1 MANAQPRIAL
11 RIGDTDWLGW
21 LHANVMMT
29 MDAVSGSFT
38 VGLTDRWPGSGSSRP
53 ISPFMPCRLLLDDE
67 PLITG
72 YIDRVSPNGSH
83 DDHTV
88 TITGRDKT
96 SDLVDC
102 AAVTG
107 EWRGLKLD
115 AIIAELAKPVGISV
129 KAEVDVGVPFERF
142 RTQEGEQAWPAID
155 RACKARAVVAMA
167 DGNGN
172 VLLTRAK
179 MSSGSPAPL
188 ILGGKDGNVLSFSGD
203 FSGEERFSVYTIK
216 AQQGGLA
223 GTPEDRAHVIAEARD
238 DGVPRYRP
246 MTIIARDRMDAAA
259 ARRQAQWECNVRR
272 GQALRATYTLAG
284 WRTAAGKIWRP
295 NTIVRVRDDWQWM
308 AIDRDL
314 IVVSVRLEVSGDGM
328 LTTLDL
334 TDPSAYLPEPPPQEK
349 KKGGKGKPKVE
360 DVGL

>member
-29 MDAVSGSFT
+29 MDAVAGSFT
-38 VGLTDRWPGSGSSRP
+38 VGLTDRWPGGGPARP
-53 ISPFMPCRLLLDDE
+53 IKPFAPCRLLLDDE

-72 YIDRVSPNGSH
+72 YIDRVSPNGTH

-102 AAVTG
+102 AATG
-107 EWRGLKLD
+107 EWHGLKLD
-115 AIIAELAKPVGISV
+115 AIVAQIAKPLGISV
-129 KAEVDVGVPFERF
+129 RKDVDVGAPFERF
-142 RTQEGEQAWPAID
+142 RIQEGEQAWPAID
-155 RACKARAVVAMA
+155 RACKARGVLAVA

-179 MSSGSPAPL
+179 MSSGDPAPL

-203 FSGEERFSVYTIK
+203 FSAEERFSVYTIK

-238 DGVPRYRP
+238 IGVTRYRP

-259 ARRQAQWECNVRR
+259 AKTQVQWECNVRR
-272 GQALRATYTLAG
+272 GRATRATYTLAG
-284 WRTAAGKIWRP
+284 WRTASGKIWRP
-295 NTIVRVRDDWQWM
+295 NTIVRVRDDSRWM
-308 AIDRDL
+308 SIDSDL

-334 TDPSAYLPEPPPQEK
+334 TDPSAYLPEPPPSK
-349 KKGGKGKPKVE
+349 KEELGW
-360 DVGL
+360 